1 MRSLAIPM
9 TMKEGSDDWYSPVQ
23 APGRVYFMYT
33 KRKAAV
39 ADMSSVQTKDGL
51 RDRDDHFFL
60 CLLTRLAPN
69 LLVDKDEAR
78 CLQQHVRAS
87 QSTFRLLALRG
98 NCQR

>member
-33 KRKAAV
+33 KRKVAV

-51 RDRDDHFFL
+51 RDRDDHFFY
-60 CLLTRLAPN
+60 
-69 LLVDKDEAR
+69 V
-78 CLQQHVRAS
+78 CLQGWRQIYWWTRMKLDVYNS
-87 QSTFRLLALRG
+87 M
-98 NCQR
+98 